1 MTPEALLQAW
11 REAFEVVQVFEHA
24 ELDEVGQARLAE
36 LRANEASLAEQVRAA
51 GLIPEAPELRV
62 GSWAPLPLFTS
73 SPTVVV
79 CEEGPAAVPAEPE
92 PGPAPAPAAAV
103 PEEVP
108 VVRMLR
114 EFANQESRLP
124 EARLR
129 AAHLADSIERRG
141 WVADLEPLGM
151 AQRPLPPEVVA
162 APFLPAERDG
172 FTGAQRVLVET
183 LAISSPSSQQ
193 VNSVLSDAV
202 SNSSFSREALA
213 SALDELLL
221 PRPYPVVERDAA
233 RRDDA
238 FVRLTPLALEMVD
251 FPKGQRPQVHGGF
264 IPNLLINGCAQPLS
278 FPPLH
283 LAEVIE
289 AAKLMAIAPG
299 ADELMVMTKVALP
312 NIDGAHLLRAPR
324 DLLRSGQGLLEFVP
338 RVNLDDV
345 RGVLSMSRF
354 PPGVTPT
361 AVMGAIEAG
370 QRAGKLKGVRSAQ
383 LGDDGVVRV
392 EVDQPPSSR
401 ALLRLLDSEGFLR
414 RSWLAAFRHA
424 GGVNWLGYLLAS
436 FFGRTR
442 MVVAYRLRARDA
454 ALKAQLDELEGLLAA
469 VGILPL
475 VHQVIDASLD
485 PAEALWGLTHLGTP
499 EFSAHVAFKGIDPA
513 GARPFSE
520 TNAKT
525 ILKGGRGR
533 THRETLERRRGEV
546 AEERRL
552 LEESW
557 RAPAKLDAL
566 VFAELDR
573 IAAKYGGL
581 ARQSIT
587 APPEM
592 SWRLELALTRA
603 L

>member
-11 REAFEVVQVFEHA
+11 REAFEAVQVFAHA

-36 LRANEASLAEQVRAA
+36 LRAREAALAEQVRAA
-51 GLIPEAPELRV
+51 GLIPDAPELRV

-73 SPTVVV
+73 SPAVVV
-79 CEEGPAAVPAEPE
+79 CEEAPGLRAAEPE
-92 PGPAPAPAAAV
+92 PRLATTSESV
-103 PEEVP
+103 PEDVS
-108 VVRMLR
+108 VVRLLR
-114 EFANQESRLP
+114 DFANQETRFP

-141 WVADLEPLGM
+141 WVGDLAPPEM
-151 AQRPLPPEVVA
+151 AQQPLPPEEEV

-172 FTGAQRVLVET
+172 FTDAQRLVVES
-183 LAISSPSSQQ
+183 LAILGSASQR
-193 VNSVLSDAV
+193 VSVVLAEAAAP
-202 SNSSFSREALA
+202 SSFSAEALTE
-213 SALDELLL
+213 ALRELLL
-221 PRPYPVVERDAA
+221 PRPYPVVERVPSRSDESL
-233 RRDDA
+233 
-238 FVRLTPLALEMVD
+238 VRLTPLALEMIE
-251 FPKGQRPQVHGGF
+251 FPKGQRPHVHGGF
-264 IPNLLINGCAQPLS
+264 IPNLLINGCAQPFS

-312 NIDGAHLLRAPR
+312 NIAGAHLLRAPR
-324 DLLRSGQGLLEFVP
+324 DLFRSGEGLLEFVP
-338 RVNLDDV
+338 RVELDDL
-345 RGVLSMSRF
+345 RGILSMSRF

-370 QRAGKLKGVRSAQ
+370 QRAGKVTGVRSAL

-392 EVDQPPSSR
+392 EVDQRPSSR
-401 ALLRLLDSEGFLR
+401 ALLRLLDSEGLLR
-414 RSWLAAFRHA
+414 RSWRAAFRHA

-436 FFGRTR
+436 FFNRTR
-442 MVVAYRLRARDA
+442 MVVAYRLRARDE
-454 ALKAQLDELEGLLAA
+454 ALKVQLDELEGLLEA

-499 EFSAHVAFKGIDPA
+499 EFSGHVAFKGIDAA

-520 TNAKT
+520 TNAKA

-533 THRETLERRRGEV
+533 AHRETLERRRDEV

-581 ARQSIT
+581 ARQSST
-587 APPEM
+587 AAPEM